1 MDIWQGHACYFSVK
15 TARALYQCLYQGWPI
30 QRWNNH
36 IGHSG
41 YQGES
46 ASAAGW
52 LTWSDKKHL
61 NVKFDTSVTE
71 LTLEGTRRREI
82 WDYPLDALRE
92 ALINALVHRDYSD
105 YTSQIHPKETWKISK
120 NICRPCSLT
129 WTPLLLYVL
138 WKRNCKFNFVLF
150 AAKAKQSEVRLT
162 IDAKL
167 PDSYPFSDTELC
179 SLLSNTLEN
188 AIHASKQITDISKR
202 IIHLRMFS
210 RNNKL
215 CIDIR
220 NSYQKE
226 PVFHHGLP
234 VSKEQGH
241 GFGTKSMAHIV
252 EKYGGVFQF
261 SVKDGWFIFQ
271 ATTWRFL

>member
-1 MDIWQGHACYFSVK
+1 MQKLPHP
-15 TARALYQCLYQGWPI
+15 T
-30 QRWNNH
+30 
-36 IGHSG
+36 
-41 YQGES
+41 
-46 ASAAGW
+46 
-52 LTWSDKKHL
+52 
-61 NVKFDTSVTE
+61 DTICVII
-71 LTLEGTRRREI
+71 LLFFRV
-82 WDYPLDALRE
+82 W
-92 ALINALVHRDYSD
+92 
-105 YTSQIHPKETWKISK
+105 HPKETWKISK

-129 WTPLLLYVL
+129 WTPLLLYVFV
-138 WKRNCKFNFVLF
+138 KRNCKFNFVLF
-150 AAKAKQSEVRLT
+150 CRQSETVGSQADHRCKATGL
-162 IDAKL
+162 L
-167 PDSYPFSDTELC
+167 PFSDTELC

-241 GFGTKSMAHIV
+241 GFGTKSMAHIGKSTAV
-252 EKYGGVFQF
+252 YSIF
-261 SVKDGWFIFQ
+261 SQGWLVLYFKPQHEDF
-271 ATTWRFL
+271 